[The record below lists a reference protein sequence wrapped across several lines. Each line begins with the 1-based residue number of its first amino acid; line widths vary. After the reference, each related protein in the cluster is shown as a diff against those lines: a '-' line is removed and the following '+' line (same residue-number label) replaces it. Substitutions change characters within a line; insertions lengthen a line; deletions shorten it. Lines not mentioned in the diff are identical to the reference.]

1 MATTIDPLLFTSVS
15 SVRSARRPAPTAQVL
30 QRRRRVVGAVL
41 IFAVASVVISTG
53 AFASN
58 PTPANQVPP
67 RTVVA
72 QSGDTLWDIART
84 IAPKGDISELVTAL
98 VRANG
103 ARIEAGQ
110 VIHIP

>member
-15 SVRSARRPAPTAQVL
+15 SVRSARRPAPTAQVF
-30 QRRRRVVGAVL
+30 QRRRVVGAVL

-67 RTVVA
+67 RTVIA

>member
-1 MATTIDPLLFTSVS
+1 
-15 SVRSARRPAPTAQVL
+15 
-30 QRRRRVVGAVL
+30 
-41 IFAVASVVISTG
+41 
-53 AFASN
+53 
-58 PTPANQVPP
+58 VPP